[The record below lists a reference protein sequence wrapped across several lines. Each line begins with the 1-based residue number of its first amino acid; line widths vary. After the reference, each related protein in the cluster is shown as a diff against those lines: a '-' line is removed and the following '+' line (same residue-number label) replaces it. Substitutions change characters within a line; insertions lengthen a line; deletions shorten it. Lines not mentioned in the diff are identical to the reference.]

1 MRVPAFAVVALIAS
15 TAPFSPVWSQA
26 NKGVTPSPLADDH
39 ARYTI
44 IEGGLLTDLPSEA
57 IWRETRQGGKT
68 VSATLDLCYSASP
81 LSNRKQR
88 FVVALR
94 PEGGKLVGTG
104 QSEPDRTPISVSL
117 VRKQDGTNFSLE
129 GTITRGSKVDEVA
142 ANDLSDVS
150 EIEFRDQMV
159 REEEIVDAPEDFTE
173 TTPSSLGVRIASDR
187 LPELVKALR
196 GLSVRVDYASLVP
209 SCADLRAGNQLV
221 RLEVDPDRAPALLA
235 QLKAMPGVSA
245 VGWTPGGYGIE
256 RALRIAAGPWREGK
270 TIKTDKL
277 AGRISAVLAAAL
289 GGAAAPPQADKTTG
303 ELTLK
308 FKRPDAAARG
318 LDLTELIELPI
329 LIGPDKPNGSD
340 NLVIWVGDPQVQT
353 VDEGSGARLDI
364 SGGDHTS
371 DEEGAAIDI
380 ESILAALVKELNG
393 QRFDP
398 EQATWK

>member
-1 MRVPAFAVVALIAS
+1 MRLPVLVVVAFLAS
-15 TAPFSPVWSQA
+15 LVPPSEVWSQA
-26 NKGVTPSPLADDH
+26 NKGANPTPLADDH
-39 ARYTI
+39 VRYTI

-57 IWRETRQGGKT
+57 IWRETRQNGKT
-68 VSATLDLCYSASP
+68 VSAALDLCYSASP

-88 FVVALR
+88 FVVTLR

-104 QSEPDRTPISVSL
+104 QSEPDHTPVAVSF
-117 VRKQDGTNFSLE
+117 VRKQDGTTFSLE

-142 ANDLSDVS
+142 ANDLSDMS
-150 EIEFRDQMV
+150 EIEFRDQSV

-173 TTPSSLGVRIASDR
+173 TTPSSIGVRAASDR

-196 GLSVRVDYASLVP
+196 GLNVRVDYSSLLQ

-221 RLEVDPDRAPALLA
+221 RLDVDPERAPALLA
-235 QLKAMPGVSA
+235 QFKALPGVLA
-245 VGWTPGGYGIE
+245 VGWTPGRYGVE
-256 RALRIAAGPWREGK
+256 RAVRIAADPWRDGK
-270 TIKTDKL
+270 AIKMDQL

-289 GGAAAPPQADKTTG
+289 GSTASPPQWDQSTR

-308 FKRPDAAARG
+308 FKRPDAAACG
-318 LDLTELIELPI
+318 LDLTELIELPF

-340 NLVIWVGDPQVQT
+340 NLVIWIGDPRVQT
-353 VDEGSGARLDI
+353 VDEGGGSRLDI
-364 SGGDHTS
+364 SGGDHGS

-380 ESILAALVKELNG
+380 EGILAALAKELKG

-398 EQATWK
+398 EQAAWK

>member
-1 MRVPAFAVVALIAS
+1 MRLPALVLVALFTS
-15 TAPFSPVWSQA
+15 LAPLSQVWSQA
-26 NKGVTPSPLADDH
+26 NKGANPTPLADDH
-39 ARYTI
+39 VRYAI

-68 VSATLDLCYSASP
+68 VSAALDLCYSASP

-88 FVVALR
+88 FVVTLR

-104 QSEPDRTPISVSL
+104 RSEPDHAPIAVSL
-117 VRKQDGTNFSLE
+117 VRKQDGTTFSLE

-142 ANDLSDVS
+142 ANDLSDMS
-150 EIEFRDQMV
+150 EIEFRDQSV

-173 TTPSSLGVRIASDR
+173 TTPGSIGVRIASDR

-196 GLSVRVDYASLVP
+196 GLNVRVDYASLVQ

-221 RLEVDPDRAPALLA
+221 RLEVDPERAPALLA
-235 QLKAMPGVSA
+235 QLKAMPGVTA
-245 VGWTPGGYGIE
+245 VGWTPSGYGVE
-256 RALRIAAGPWREGK
+256 RAVRIAAGPWRDGK
-270 TIKTDKL
+270 TIKMDQL
-277 AGRISAVLAAAL
+277 AGRISAALAAAL
-289 GGAAAPPQADKTTG
+289 GGAASPSQWDKTTR

-318 LDLTELIELPI
+318 LDLTELIELPV
-329 LIGPDKPNGSD
+329 LIGPDKPNGGD
-340 NLVIWVGDPQVQT
+340 NLVIWIGDPQVQT
-353 VDEGSGARLDI
+353 VDEGAGPRIDI

-371 DEEGAAIDI
+371 DEGGAAVDI
-380 ESILAALVKELNG
+380 EGILAALAKELNG

-398 EQATWK
+398 EQAAWK